1 LFLLQG
7 EGVRKKVYREK
18 IKSFV
23 IRMISGLQR
32 IDLFYWIISLNLKP
46 CPLSLFPRNKFIFS
60 GMTLFAMERVY
71 LMFTQKAGLRG
82 KEEGV
87 KVALRKISLLLV
99 NLIRRNSYFL
109 RNKQ

>member
-1 LFLLQG
+1 
-7 EGVRKKVYREK
+7 
-18 IKSFV
+18 
-23 IRMISGLQR
+23 
-32 IDLFYWIISLNLKP
+32 
-46 CPLSLFPRNKFIFS
+46 
-60 GMTLFAMERVY
+60 
-71 LMFTQKAGLRG
+71 MFTQKAGLRG